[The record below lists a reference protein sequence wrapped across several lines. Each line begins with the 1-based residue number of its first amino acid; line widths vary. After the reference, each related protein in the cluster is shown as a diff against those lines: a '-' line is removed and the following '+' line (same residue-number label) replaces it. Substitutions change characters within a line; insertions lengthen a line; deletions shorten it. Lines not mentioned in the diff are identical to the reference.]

1 MNYNATISPK
11 PDAESEPQVRCIRWL
26 GATDAQIIVSEID
39 EAAAEMSKCYNH
51 LPASA
56 KASAIKLGHALS
68 NLRCRM
74 VAPNADISDGVN
86 EI

>member
-1 MNYNATISPK
+1 MNHNATISPK

-26 GATDAQIIVSEID
+26 GATDAQIVVSEID
-39 EAAAEMSKCYNH
+39 EAAAEISKCYNS

-68 NLRCRM
+68 SLRRRM
-74 VAPNADISDGVN
+74 VAPNVEA
-86 EI
+86 EARR